1 MTTLIL
7 AEHNN
12 TEMNVATLNAVTA
25 AQAIGGDITVLVAGK
40 DCSAAAA
47 DVAKIDG
54 VTVVKVVDAPEYENG
69 LAENVAGLVVNMA
82 NDYSHILATATAS
95 AKNIMP
101 RVAAL
106 LDMQQISEITEV
118 LDDSTFVRP
127 IYAGNAMATVRSSDA
142 IKIITVRGTAFE
154 AAKSDGGTASI
165 QNESFA
171 GDAGLSAYRGS
182 ELSESER
189 PDLTSARIV
198 VSGGRGMQSGE
209 NFPIIESVADKLG
222 AAVGASR
229 AAVDAGYVPNDYQVG
244 QTGKV
249 VAPDLYIAVGISG
262 AIQHL
267 AGMKDSKVIVAINKD
282 EEAPIFQV
290 ADFGLVADLFTAVPE
305 LDQELVKNGF
315 DS

>member
-12 TEMNVATLNAVTA
+12 SEVNAATLNAVTA

-40 DCSAAAA
+40 DCSAAAV

-54 VTVVKVVDAPEYENG
+54 VAVVKVVDAPEYENG

-82 NDYSHILATATAS
+82 NEYSHILATATAS

-165 QNESFA
+165 QDESFA
-171 GDAGLSAYRGS
+171 GDAGLSAYLGS

-315 DS
+315 GS

>member
-40 DCSAAAA
+40 DCAAAA
-47 DVAKIDG
+47 ANAAEIDG
-54 VTVVKVVDAPEYENG
+54 VAVVKVVDAPEYENG
-69 LAENVAGLVVNMA
+69 LAENVAGLIVNMA

-127 IYAGNAMATVRSSDA
+127 IYAGNAMATVKSSDA

-154 AAKSDGGTASI
+154 
-165 QNESFA
+165 
-171 GDAGLSAYRGS
+171 LS
-182 ELSESER
+182 L
-189 PDLTSARIV
+189 IH
-198 VSGGRGMQSGE
+198 
-209 NFPIIESVADKLG
+209 I
-222 AAVGASR
+222 
-229 AAVDAGYVPNDYQVG
+229 
-244 QTGKV
+244 
-249 VAPDLYIAVGISG
+249 
-262 AIQHL
+262 
-267 AGMKDSKVIVAINKD
+267 
-282 EEAPIFQV
+282 
-290 ADFGLVADLFTAVPE
+290 
-305 LDQELVKNGF
+305 
-315 DS
+315 